1 MATKYRLLKAG
12 QMVTTFRSTT
22 KNPNGRDMHLTQ
34 NKVGR
39 KGDEFENLPE
49 FQTDKIKASIKA
61 KAGVWEVV
69 ESDDNSAT
77 EEEPSGDPVVV
88 DLTPADDP
96 SADPEP
102 PVGHGHE
109 ADEGHEHEAT
119 FDGLSGERLRQLVED
134 HALTVTGT
142 GVQGHVKNSDMVK
155 ALQVEH
161 GQA

>member
-12 QMVTTFRSTT
+12 QMVTTFRSTSLA
-22 KNPNGRDMHLTQ
+22 PNGREMHLTQ

-39 KGDEFENLPE
+39 LGDEFENLPE
-49 FQTDKIKASIKA
+49 FQVEKIQASIKA

-69 ESDDNSAT
+69 EDDGSD
-77 EEEPSGDPVVV
+77 EESSDDPVV
-88 DLTPADDP
+88 DP
-96 SADPEP
+96 PLGPEP
-102 PVGHGHE
+102 PAGHGHE
-109 ADEGHEHEAT
+109 AGEGHEHEAT
-119 FDGLSGERLRQLVED
+119 FDGLSGERLRKLVED